1 MSKTCTLEKIEEI
14 TLKNLNFHGDYNLK
28 AQNLTDFFS
37 VNLILLF
44 IHNIT
49 AFKRMLILF
58 FLTNLLLMVIIVF
71 FRFDFFLFYFKF
83 ILFQIKICLQ
93 VLIKS

>member
-71 FRFDFFLFYFKF
+71 SDSIFFYFTLNSFYSK
-83 ILFQIKICLQ
+83 LKYVYRC
-93 VLIKS
+93 